1 MGNENPLVG
10 IVLGSKSDMEQAEKI
25 SAILDELSIVHEVT
39 VASAHRTP
47 EDVAAYST
55 RARTRGIKVIIAVAG
70 LSAALPGTIAA
81 HTILPV
87 IGVPAVSGSLGGM
100 DALLAI
106 AQMPPGVPVA
116 TVGINGG
123 RNAALLAARVIAI
136 YDEKVFTAL
145 SKWTVKASEKIRLD
159 RTTIE
164 GLPSAPAEAYEI

>member
-1 MGNENPLVG
+1 
-10 IVLGSKSDMEQAEKI
+10 
-25 SAILDELSIVHEVT
+25 
-39 VASAHRTP
+39 
-47 EDVAAYST
+47 
-55 RARTRGIKVIIAVAG
+55 
-70 LSAALPGTIAA
+70 
-81 HTILPV
+81 
-87 IGVPAVSGSLGGM
+87 M

>member
-1 MGNENPLVG
+1 MSSEKPLAG

-25 SAILDELSIVHEVT
+25 SAILDELYIVHEVT

-55 RARTRGIKVIIAVAG
+55 SARTRGIKVIIAVAG

-123 RNAALLAARVIAI
+123 RNAALLAARIIAI

-145 SKWTVKASEKIRLD
+145 SEWTVKASEKTRLD
-159 RTTIE
+159 RAHIK
-164 GLPSAPAEAYEI
+164 GLPSAPPEAFEI